1 MLHNKNNHIKKNVH
15 NITVHDHI
23 CWRVRSSFCK
33 LVRARLIHRA
43 ETHVDGFR
51 VPQVFQGLAGQDG
64 IKFCFAG
71 FDIISIVFIIC
82 HEQFYGETV
91 PASTPKSNHG
101 QSMNIDDNTWTSSK
115 IFQNQMQSMIINE
128 IQWQSL
134 HIHRHPPTIRMFNHA
149 YHDPLLPWTT
159 QV

>member
-1 MLHNKNNHIKKNVH
+1 MLNNKQLINNPN
-15 NITVHDHI
+15 NLFTTFQSMAI
-23 CWRVRSSFCK
+23 CVGVFDRVFFK

-82 HEQFYGETV
+82 HEQFYGDTVTVSNLILTTDTPCTLTTLHETSV
-91 PASTPKSNHG
+91 KSF
-101 QSMNIDDNTWTSSK
+101 K
-115 IFQNQMQSMIINE
+115 IK
-128 IQWQSL
+128 
-134 HIHRHPPTIRMFNHA
+134 
-149 YHDPLLPWTT
+149 
-159 QV
+159 